1 MSAGAPIPPNQP
13 NPPYQ
18 NYPPQRPPL
27 YPPQRPP
34 SSGNTV
40 LKIVLIVIGVFVV
53 LGVLV
58 AGVIGFVGYRVAK
71 SAHQNADGS
80 VSFSTPNG
88 TITTGKSANIS
99 AADLGTEPYPGA
111 TSSVG
116 SMNMKT
122 SSGSMVTAV
131 YTSPDPADK
140 IVAFYKEKLGDEA
153 SVVQTAHGATL
164 TAGEKNKNQITVSV
178 TPQGDLTKIAI
189 IHITST
195 K

>member
-1 MSAGAPIPPNQP
+1 MSAGPPTPPIPPNP
-13 NPPYQ
+13 GYQ
-18 NYPPQRPPL
+18 NYRPPQYPPQRPPN
-27 YPPQRPP
+27 
-34 SSGNTV
+34 SGNTV

-58 AGVIGFVGYRVAK
+58 VGVIGFVGYRVAK

-88 TITTGKSANIS
+88 TITTGKSANIT

-140 IVAFYKEKLGDEA
+140 VVAFYKENLGDQA
-153 SVVQTAHGATL
+153 SVVQTRHGTTL
-164 TAGEKNKNQITVSV
+164 TSGEKNKNQITVSISS
-178 TPQGDLTKIAI
+178 QGDLTKIAI
-189 IHITST
+189 IHTTST

>member
-1 MSAGAPIPPNQP
+1 MRRWGAWAGCLA
-13 NPPYQ
+13 
-18 NYPPQRPPL
+18 L
-27 YPPQRPP
+27 
-34 SSGNTV
+34 
-40 LKIVLIVIGVFVV
+40 IVLIVVGVFVL
-53 LGVLV
+53 LGVIA
-58 AGVIGFVGYRVAK
+58 AGVIGFGAYKLSKTIQRD
-71 SAHQNADGS
+71 NNGN
-80 VSFSTPNG
+80 VSISTPDG

-140 IVAFYKEKLGDEA
+140 VVAFYKEKLGDEA
-153 SVVQTAHGATL
+153 SVVQTGHGTTL
-164 TAGEKNKNQITVSV
+164 TAGERDKNQITISIS
-178 TPQGDLTKIAI
+178 PQGDLTKIAI